1 MLKHEGE
8 PKQVA
13 GRLAERARERSR
25 YLGLGMLSPPLVKDL
40 CRIIGQRTK
49 EWPRRSILPG
59 YERQLD
65 QLLQRRSTTLETGM
79 SNRPAR
85 RHLLR
90 PRPDKPCFQT
100 IISAG
105 DQLRHPVRL
114 YANETP

>member
-1 MLKHEGE
+1 MLKHEGK

-40 CRIIGQRTK
+40 CRIIGKRTK

-65 QLLQRRSTTLETGM
+65 QLLQRRSTTSKLACRTGRRGGTLPGHDQM
-79 SNRPAR
+79 NRACR
-85 RHLLR
+85 
-90 PRPDKPCFQT
+90 
-100 IISAG
+100 
-105 DQLRHPVRL
+105 
-114 YANETP
+114 